1 MKFILI
7 TILFTLNFQNAKAQ
21 LPNLIVISYNDTIN
35 NQNDCA
41 LNITLSRSDKKSFH
55 FPKNYSIGEI
65 TDNVDLAYNIE
76 KLVDGKYVSYRC
88 NQSPIAVPGFPNK
101 KIEYKKFKTL
111 QLIDSLQGFECLERG
126 QYRIQIQYNNKGDY
140 GLEAVNIAVESNWV
154 DFFVVPNKI
163 SLGYSRFIKKR
174 N

>member
-1 MKFILI
+1 MKFIFI
-7 TILFTLNFQNAKAQ
+7 FILFTLNYQYVKAQ
-21 LPNLIVISYNDTIN
+21 LPNLIVISFNDTIN
-35 NQNDCA
+35 NQSDCV
-41 LNITLSRSDKKSFH
+41 LKITLFRSDKKAYL

-65 TDNVDLAYNIE
+65 TDNVDLNYNIE
-76 KLVDGKYVSYRC
+76 KLVDGKFISYRC

-140 GLEAVNIAVESNWV
+140 GLDGVNIAAESNWV